1 MGMDGLHSDPE
12 GRLWLVVG
20 LGNPGSKYRATRHNI
35 GFTVLDRIAQEFAID
50 VSREKFDAVFGR
62 GRIGT
67 GEVVLAKPLAFM
79 NRSGPPLR
87 NLADFFRIS
96 RQDVLVIH
104 DDIDLAFGRLKIKE
118 KGGHGGHLSLIHI

>member
-1 MGMDGLHSDPE
+1 MGMDGLQGDPE
-12 GRLWLVVG
+12 GRLRLVVG
-20 LGNPGSKYRATRHNI
+20 LGNPGPKYRATRHNI

-50 VSREKFDAVFGR
+50 VSREKFDTVFGR
-62 GRIGT
+62 GRIDT

-87 NLADFFRIS
+87 NLSDFFRIS

-104 DDIDLAFGRLKIKE
+104 DDIDLAFGRLKK
-118 KGGHGGHLSLIHI
+118 K